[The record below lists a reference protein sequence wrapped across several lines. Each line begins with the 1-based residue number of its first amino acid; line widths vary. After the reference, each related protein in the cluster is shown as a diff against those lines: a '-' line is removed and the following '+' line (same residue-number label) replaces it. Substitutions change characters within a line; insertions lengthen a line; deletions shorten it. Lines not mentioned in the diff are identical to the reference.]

1 MTRMI
6 KLSIAPA
13 TETECGHPNE
23 GICPLFD
30 YLDGECSC
38 FPGEH
43 DPEDSGAYPRL
54 PACIA
59 AEVGAEGRNS

>member
-13 TETECGHPNE
+13 TETHCGDRTGRCRFLLQHVHH
-23 GICPLFD
+23 
-30 YLDGECSC
+30 CSA
-38 FPGEH
+38 FARPEVRYDLEH
-43 DPEDSGAYPRL
+43 REFLRL

-59 AEVGAEGRNS
+59 AEVGEA